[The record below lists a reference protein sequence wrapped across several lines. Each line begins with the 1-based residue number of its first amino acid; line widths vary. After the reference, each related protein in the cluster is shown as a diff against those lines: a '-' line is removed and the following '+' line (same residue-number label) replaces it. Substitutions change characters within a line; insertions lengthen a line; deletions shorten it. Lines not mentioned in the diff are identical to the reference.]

1 MTPSWFQS
9 APHIYRLWGYLTP
22 WDGLWAESCSRLC
35 FLLGSSQLTRG
46 ETCISLS
53 LEVQLVCILPPPV
66 RSEVK
71 LFSCVMTLCNP
82 MDCSLPGS
90 SIHGIFQARV
100 LEWVAISFSRGSSRP
115 RDRTQVSHI
124 EGRHFTHW
132 ANQES
137 PRRSFNYH
145 VSPLDFS
152 QTSAPHLPIVKWQIL
167 CPTPCHLFLGNNFQ
181 RKGSH

>member
-9 APHIYRLWGYLTP
+9 EPHIYRLWGYLTP

-90 SIHGIFQARV
+90 SIHGI
-100 LEWVAISFSRGSSRP
+100 SRQEYWSGLPFPSPGDHPDPGIEHRSPTLREDTLP
-115 RDRTQVSHI
+115 TEPTRKAPGEALTTMSH
-124 EGRHFTHW
+124 
-132 ANQES
+132 
-137 PRRSFNYH
+137 P
-145 VSPLDFS
+145 
-152 QTSAPHLPIVKWQIL
+152 
-167 CPTPCHLFLGNNFQ
+167 
-181 RKGSH
+181 